1 MASFSIALRLSLGL
15 AIGTGLLW
23 VGAASISATVM
34 RHELNEAF
42 DETLRQ
48 SAYRLLPLAIHDLR
62 ELDQDEA
69 HQVPGLD
76 EPGDENYFTYFV
88 RDRDGRTIVRG
99 DNAPPE
105 LAAVTLQNGFS
116 EVDGKRLFAVADER
130 SGYGIVILE
139 SSDHRDKAL
148 VESIAALAWPLLGL
162 LPLIALGIWVAI
174 RLAMRPVE
182 RLRRDI
188 ESRDGRNLAPLRIEG
203 HPVELAP
210 IAQAVAGLI
219 ARLKSAMDAE
229 RSFAASSA
237 HELRTPIAGALA
249 QTQQLALELGQAP
262 GYERLREIEQ
272 ALKNLAQLAEKLL
285 QFSRLDAGFAG
296 SDRVVD
302 LMPALRLVVRDFQAN
317 SKIGNRLEL
326 VLSQSAK
333 LEAPINVDAFAIAV
347 TNLIQNAL
355 LHGPDDRPIVIS
367 VNRPNI
373 LSVSNG
379 GPVVPGDVLAK
390 IGQPFQRGL
399 TSTSG
404 SGLGLSIIRSIMQQ
418 TGGTMHLR
426 SPAAGRAEG
435 FEATLELSPTSS
447 PPE

>member
-23 VGAASISATVM
+23 VGAASISASVM

-42 DETLRQ
+42 DETLQQ
-48 SAYRLLPLAIHDLR
+48 SAYRLLPLAIHDVQ
-62 ELDQDEA
+62 ELEQDET

-88 RDRDGRTIVRG
+88 RDRNGRTIVRG
-99 DNAPPE
+99 DNAPPD
-105 LAAVTLQNGFS
+105 LAEVTLQNGFS
-116 EVDGKRLFAVADER
+116 EVDGRRLFAITDER

-162 LPLIALGIWVAI
+162 IPLIALGIWVAI

-188 ESRDGRNLAPLRIEG
+188 ERRDGRNLAPLSIEG

-210 IAQAVAGLI
+210 IAQAVASLI
-219 ARLKSAMDAE
+219 ERLKSAMDAE

-262 GYERLREIEQ
+262 GYERLQEIEL

-285 QFSRLDAGFAG
+285 QLSRLDAGFAR
-296 SDRVVD
+296 SDSAID

-317 SKIGNRLEL
+317 SRIGMRLQL
-326 VLSQSAK
+326 VLSQSAT
-333 LEAPINVDAFAIAV
+333 LETPINIDAFAIAV
-347 TNLIQNAL
+347 TNLIQNAD
-355 LHGPDDRPIVIS
+355 LHGVDDQPIVVS
-367 VNRPNI
+367 VDRPNI

-379 GPVVPGDVLAK
+379 GPVVPGDILSK
-390 IGQPFQRGL
+390 IGQPFQRGS

-404 SGLGLSIIRSIMQQ
+404 TGLGLSIVRSIMEQ
-418 TGGTMHLR
+418 TGGAMTLR
-426 SPAAGRAEG
+426 SPATSRAEG
-435 FEATLELSPTSS
+435 FEATLEWPPTPR
-447 PPE
+447 PPA

>member
-23 VGAASISATVM
+23 IGAASISATVM

-42 DETLRQ
+42 DETLQQ
-48 SAYRLLPLAIHDLR
+48 SAYRLLPLAIHDVK
-62 ELDQDEA
+62 ELEQDEA

-88 RDRDGRTIVRG
+88 RDRNGRTIVRG

-105 LAAVTLQNGFS
+105 LVAVTLQNGFS
-116 EVDGKRLFAVADER
+116 EVDGKRLFAVTDER

-139 SSDHRDKAL
+139 SSDHRDRAL
-148 VESIAALAWPLLGL
+148 AESIAALAWPLLGL

-182 RLRRDI
+182 RLRREI
-188 ESRDGRNLAPLRIEG
+188 ESRGGRNLAPLSIEG

-210 IAQAVAGLI
+210 IARAVASLI
-219 ARLKSAMDAE
+219 ERLKSAMDAE

-249 QTQQLALELGQAP
+249 QTQQLAVELGQSP
-262 GYERLREIEQ
+262 GHERLRDIEV

-285 QFSRLDAGFAG
+285 QLSRLDAGFAR
-296 SDRVVD
+296 SDTAID
-302 LMPALRLVVRDFQAN
+302 LMPALRLVVRDFEA
-317 SKIGNRLEL
+317 KPKLGKRLQL
-326 VLSQSAK
+326 VLSETAR
-333 LEAPINVDAFAIAV
+333 LEAPINIDAFAIAV

-355 LHGPDDRPIVIS
+355 LHGADDQPIVLS
-367 VNRPNI
+367 VDRPNI
-373 LSVSNG
+373 LSVSND
-379 GPVVPGDVLAK
+379 GPVVPSDVMAK
-390 IGQPFQRGL
+390 IGQPFQRGS

-404 SGLGLSIIRSIMQQ
+404 SGLGLSIVRSIMEQ
-418 TGGTMHLR
+418 TGGTMTVR
-426 SPAAGRAEG
+426 SPAAGRADG
-435 FEATLELSPTSS
+435 FEATLELSHTPR
-447 PPE
+447 PAA